1 MRGDRVGE
9 LGRMARTSLAAASLF
24 VAACGGDEG
33 DTESPL
39 PATIHG
45 MQLQATHQGDEAA
58 QILESLHGRP
68 VGAAQNWV
76 GIYGPMDMATAVYV
90 SRFDSPA
97 DAASDLDAMVARID
111 SGTVAFGHH
120 TSFTHGDR
128 VVHSVFGQ
136 GQVNYFYQKEEDL
149 WWLGA
154 HPMIAR
160 PAVAELLGIPTDSV
174 PRLGPAAPPPMPGP
188 TN

>member
-1 MRGDRVGE
+1 MRGDRVGG
-9 LGRMARTSLAAASLF
+9 LWRVARMSL
-24 VAACGGDEG
+24 VAAPVIIAACAGNESDSG
-33 DTESPL
+33 SPL

-68 VGAAQNWV
+68 VGAEQNWV

-90 SRFDSPA
+90 SRFASPA
-97 DAASDLDAMVARID
+97 DAEADLAAMVARID

-120 TSFTHGDR
+120 TSFTLGEG

-136 GQVNYFYQKEEDL
+136 GQVNYFYQKNADL

-160 PAVAELLGIPTDSV
+160 PAVAELLGIATDSV